1 MKAHPLISTIKRR
14 IREQKRWSRRA
25 LFPNFKRDV
34 IQPRRVY
41 LITRN
46 ERRFAIVAQSKN
58 EAEAMIEEV
67 PM

>member
-14 IREQKRWSRRA
+14 IRNQKAWSRRA

-34 IQPRRVY
+34 IHPRRVY

-46 ERRFAIVAQSKN
+46 ERRFVAVAQNKA

-67 PM
+67 PQ

>member
-14 IREQKRWSRRA
+14 IREQKVWSRRA

-34 IQPRRVY
+34 IHPRRVY

-46 ERRFAIVAQSKN
+46 ERRFAVVAQSKH

-67 PM
+67 PQ

>member
-14 IREQKRWSRRA
+14 IREQKAWSRRA

-41 LITRN
+41 IITRN
-46 ERRFAIVAQSKN
+46 QRRFAVVAQNKR

-67 PM
+67 PQ